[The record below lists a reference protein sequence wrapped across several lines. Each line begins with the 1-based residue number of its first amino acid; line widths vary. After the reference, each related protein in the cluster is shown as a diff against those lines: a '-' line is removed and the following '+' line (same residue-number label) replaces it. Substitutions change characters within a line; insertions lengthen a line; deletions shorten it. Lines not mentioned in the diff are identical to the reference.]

1 MNLQRKLLATVLAAG
16 LVAIASAQAQETKIK
31 RENLPR
37 AVEKTVSEQS
47 KGATIRGFSKE
58 VEQGRTY
65 YEAEFLVDGHAKDIL
80 VDENGKI
87 VEVEETVAL
96 DSLSPVIND
105 ALVEAAGAGKII
117 KVESLTKNGK
127 LVAYEAVVRTG
138 KKSHEIQVGP
148 DGKKLIHPE

>member
-1 MNLQRKLLATVLAAG
+1 MNLQRKVLATVLAAG
-16 LVAIASAQAQETKIK
+16 LLAIASVQAQETKIK
-31 RENLPR
+31 RENLPH

-65 YEAEFLVDGHAKDIL
+65 YETELLVDGHGKDIL

-148 DGKKLIHPE
+148 DAKKIIRPE